1 MKSIL
6 IIKPTWFDFS
16 FNNYHAHCYTN
27 NSAMTILVAAG
38 LQLLGAFSS
47 VEDQCLPK
55 GAFSEGSYQLKNT
68 TLQLSHIAHA
78 CRNLTHAIFSRSPAK
93 FDFADVR
100 LICQITN
107 NYFKLYF
114 NSVIKV
120 CIYMPQITN
129 IWR

>member
-1 MKSIL
+1 
-6 IIKPTWFDFS
+6 
-16 FNNYHAHCYTN
+16 
-27 NSAMTILVAAG
+27 MTVLVAAG

-47 VEDQCLPK
+47 VEDHCLSK
-55 GAFSEGSYQLKNT
+55 GAFLEGSNQLKNT

-78 CRNLTHAIFSRSPAK
+78 YQEFNPRNLFTFTK

-107 NYFKLYF
+107 IYFKLYF

-129 IWR
+129 I